1 MRLLRRDR
9 SLIRLREDIDGTLD
23 RQGRLL
29 QELAGRDDGLHEL
42 AEELALLRAQVA
54 RLSVATTAG
63 VVEPAGTDREAPALP
78 SDVSPLIEAAQA
90 MIGDGDRVAIVVEPD
105 GTPPAGPEWLAGFP
119 SSEVPDGSSLV
130 AQLEALR
137 GQLVRF
143 LVVPESSST
152 WFDRRPG
159 FARWVSERFPVAH
172 RDERGGLVYDL
183 TRRHAVGVEPSTI
196 AGVLSTIRA
205 RLGLEPAVLDW
216 GTELDIERTART
228 SAVFSPPGDAGEL
241 PYLGGSVDVVVL
253 PAGDEARVQEAR
265 RVASRA
271 VVLVSG
277 GEPVR
282 FHVEWLQ
289 PAERSTS
296 VSIVIPVYDGVALTD
311 ACLSAVRDTLPDG
324 FEGEVIVVDDAS
336 TDETAF
342 ALERWSRRDHRIRVI
357 RNPHNAGFIES
368 CNRGAASATGD
379 LLIFLNNDTVPLPGW
394 VEALVETF
402 GTHPDAG
409 AVGGMLVYP
418 DGRLQE
424 AGGVIFSDGSGANFG
439 RGDRDLDYPLYN
451 YLRPVDYCSGAL
463 LATRRDLFAD
473 LGGFDARYSPAYYE
487 DSDYCFG
494 VRRAGLEVYYQPRS
508 AIVHFEGATS
518 GTDPA
523 QGVKRYQAVNREK
536 FVAKWARSIRLRPDP
551 PSSYGRSTWHR
562 LAVREA
568 S

>member
-1 MRLLRRDR
+1 MRLLRRER
-9 SLIRLREDIDGTLD
+9 SLNHLREDIEGTLD
-23 RQGRLL
+23 RHGRVL
-29 QELAGRDDGLHEL
+29 QELAGKDDGLHEL

-54 RLSVATTAG
+54 RLSIATTSIVAD
-63 VVEPAGTDREAPALP
+63 PAVTDREAPALA
-78 SDVSPLIEAAQA
+78 SDASPLIEATEA
-90 MIGDGDRVAIVVEPD
+90 MIGAGDRAAIVVEPD
-105 GTPPAGPEWLAGFP
+105 GAPPIRPEWLAGFP
-119 SSEVPDGSSLV
+119 TSDVPDGTSLV

-137 GQLVRF
+137 GQRVRF

-152 WFDRRPG
+152 WIDRRPG
-159 FARWVSERFPVAH
+159 FARWLSERFPVAH
-172 RDERGGLVYDL
+172 RDDRGGLVYDL

-196 AGVLSTIRA
+196 AGVLGTIRA

-216 GTELDIERTART
+216 GTELGIERTART
-228 SAVFSPPGDAGEL
+228 SAVFSPPEDAGEL
-241 PYLGGSVDVVVL
+241 PYLDGSIDVVVV
-253 PAGDEARVQEAR
+253 PAGDETRLQEAR

-277 GEPVR
+277 DPPAR
-282 FHVEWLQ
+282 FHVEWLA
-289 PAERSTS
+289 PAEPTTS

-311 ACLSAVRDTLPDG
+311 ACLSAVRETVPDG

-336 TDETAF
+336 TDETAS
-342 ALERWSRRDHRIRVI
+342 ALERWSRRDHRIRAI

-368 CNRGAASATGD
+368 CNRGAASASGD

-463 LATRRDLFAD
+463 LATRRELFAD
-473 LGGFDARYSPAYYE
+473 LGGFDARYRPAYYE

-508 AIVHFEGATS
+508 AVVHFEGATS

-523 QGVKRYQAVNREK
+523 QGVKRFQAVNREK

-551 PSSYGRSTWHR
+551 PSSYDRSTWHR
-562 LAVREA
+562 LAVLEA